1 MIQKILYL
9 REKIKQDKIEYETTI
24 SKYFIDNK
32 ELSITELA
40 KEINIDRHTLTEILK
55 RNNSYEDRYKRNV
68 DIDFFEK
75 IDTEEKAYW
84 FGFISADGH
93 IGKNRNSIKITLAL
107 KDKKHVEKFKKSIKS
122 EHSIVIRKHEAFNN
136 VFEAAEIVINNK
148 KIYSDLYNL
157 GLRNLKVNHLLPKDV
172 PDELMHHYL
181 RGLYDGDGW
190 FTLTPRSRE
199 IGIGMNR
206 PILEFFDKQIVKF
219 LKIKSRPVKEYKSIS
234 RYRVAHKDDIKKIL
248 DWFYEDATVYLDR
261 KYEKYKE
268 FSRLYFNG

>member
-1 MIQKILYL
+1 MIQKILSL
-9 REKIKQDKIEYETTI
+9 KEKIKQDKIEYETTI

-148 KIYSDLYNL
+148 KIHSDLYNL

>member
-1 MIQKILYL
+1 MIQKILSL
-9 REKIKQDKIEYETTI
+9 RKKIKQDKIEYETTI

-55 RNNSYEDRYKRNV
+55 RNNSYEDRYRRNV

-148 KIYSDLYNL
+148 KIHSDLYNL

>member
-1 MIQKILYL
+1 MIQKILSL
-9 REKIKQDKIEYETTI
+9 KEKIKQDKIEYETTI

-32 ELSITELA
+32 ELSITEFA
-40 KEINIDRHTLTEILK
+40 KEINIDRHTLTELLK
-55 RNNSYEDRYKRNV
+55 RNNSYEDRYKRDV
-68 DIDFFEK
+68 DVNFFEK
-75 IDTEEKAYW
+75 IDNEEKAYW

-93 IGKNRNSIKITLAL
+93 IGKNRNSIKIALAL

-122 EHSIVIRKHEAFNN
+122 EHSIIIRKQKAFNN
-136 VFEAAEIVINNK
+136 IFEAAEIVINNK
-148 KIYSDLYNL
+148 KIHSDLYNL
-157 GLRNLKVNHLLPKDV
+157 GLRNLKINHLLPKDI

-199 IGIGMNR
+199 LGLGMNK
-206 PILEFFDKQIVKF
+206 PILEFFNKQIVKF
-219 LKIKSRPVKEYKSIS
+219 LKIKSRPVKEYKSIF

>member
-1 MIQKILYL
+1 MIQKILSL

-148 KIYSDLYNL
+148 KIHSDLYNL

>member
-1 MIQKILYL
+1 MIQKILSL
-9 REKIKQDKIEYETTI
+9 KEKIKQDKIEYETTI

-32 ELSITELA
+32 KLSITEFA

-55 RNNSYEDRYKRNV
+55 RNNSYEDRYKRDV
-68 DIDFFEK
+68 DVNFFEK
-75 IDTEEKAYW
+75 IDNEEKAYW

-122 EHSIVIRKHEAFNN
+122 EHSIIIRKQKAFNN
-136 VFEAAEIVINNK
+136 IFEAAEIVINNK
-148 KIYSDLYNL
+148 KIHSDLYNL
-157 GLRNLKVNHLLPKDV
+157 GLRNLKINHLLPKDI

-199 IGIGMNR
+199 LGLGMNK

>member
-1 MIQKILYL
+1 MIQKILSL
-9 REKIKQDKIEYETTI
+9 KEKIKQDKIEYETTI
-24 SKYFIDNK
+24 SKHFIDNK

-40 KEINIDRHTLTEILK
+40 KEINIDRHALTEILK

-148 KIYSDLYNL
+148 KIHSDLYNL

>member
-1 MIQKILYL
+1 MIQKILSL

-148 KIYSDLYNL
+148 KIHSDLYNL

-248 DWFYEDATVYLDR
+248 DWFYENATVYLDR

>member
-1 MIQKILYL
+1 MIQKILSL

-148 KIYSDLYNL
+148 KIHSDLYNL

-219 LKIKSRPVKEYKSIS
+219 LKIKSRSVKEYKSIS